1 MSAME
6 GGIFGETVPYN
17 KEKDVFFL
25 HILKEHIILFDEPIS
40 KVLALSC

>member
-6 GGIFGETVPYN
+6 GGIFGESVPYN

-25 HILKEHIILFDEPIS
+25 HILKEHIILFDINFSEI
-40 KVLALSC
+40 